1 MTRALC
7 LAAVA
12 GVLCALLAACGHVG
26 PLEPPGGKGA
36 PSERNGGGSGN
47 GAGY

>member
-36 PSERNGGGSGN
+36 AAPEQNGN
-47 GAGY
+47 GSAY